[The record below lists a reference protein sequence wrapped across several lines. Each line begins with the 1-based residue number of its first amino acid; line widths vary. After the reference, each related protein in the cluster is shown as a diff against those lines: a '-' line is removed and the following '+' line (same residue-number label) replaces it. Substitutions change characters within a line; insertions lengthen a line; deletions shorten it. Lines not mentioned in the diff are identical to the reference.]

1 MMNLLDGWGF
11 IRPCSSESE
20 DLQQSMKVDQA
31 RNINCRRA
39 KRQRGT
45 RDRIKHPSGENDR
58 HARFGLN
65 DGNLS
70 SGSPFSIE
78 LPDLAAIQRMPAV
91 TDLYFLDEMGRMAPR
106 LLWAGRR
113 GCSPVRIAVG
123 SGRR

>member
-1 MMNLLDGWGF
+1 
-11 IRPCSSESE
+11 
-20 DLQQSMKVDQA
+20 MKVDQA
-31 RNINCRRA
+31 RNINRRRA

-91 TDLYFLDEMGRMAPR
+91 TDLYFLDDMGRMAPR
-106 LLWAGRR
+106 LRSAERTPFLPGLTAVESIGQWSRR
-113 GCSPVRIAVG
+113 
-123 SGRR
+123 